1 MRRLG
6 SARLGSARL
15 RIFTVPI
22 EGGGG
27 EMKEN
32 DPGLSNSYLI
42 DQHAARARLAVSR
55 RVDGSRFALLDM
67 MRKA

>member
-1 MRRLG
+1 MR
-6 SARLGSARL
+6 RLGSARL

-42 DQHAARARLAVSR
+42 DQHADYAQAENYARRPSQVGRLTP
-55 RVDGSRFALLDM
+55 G
-67 MRKA
+67 